1 MNGQLIPK
9 RYYLSIISL
18 LPILLAHA
26 FIAFWTLKKCRELR
40 IHRWIWRVAVSVD
53 ALLVI
58 VSLLTEFQRTVRIP
72 RPFEAVAQ
80 TFVNLFGL
88 VGAVTVGVSFLIGTV
103 KRRLPTKFRS
113 DRRLA
118 LRTLAGMTIAAPA
131 AIAGFGVFIERTD
144 FEVCETPL
152 TIRNLHPALEG
163 LRLLQI
169 SDIHLSPYLT
179 VATLAKVI
187 DCANELHADLAF
199 ITGDLITAKG
209 DPLDA
214 CIGQLSRLRSNT
226 PMLGCLGNHEI
237 YADAVDYTVLHGARA
252 GISFLRNEAR
262 SIQTGGTSLNI
273 AGVDYQ
279 AFGKRSAY
287 LRHGAQMI
295 QPGAVN
301 ILLSH
306 NPDVF
311 PVAAAQGYDLTLA
324 GHTHGGQVTCE
335 MLSPGLNP
343 AKMLTPFVRGLY
355 RIGERACYVTRGIG
369 TLGIPAR
376 LGARPEITLLTLRR
390 DRTDKFQFQ

>member
-1 MNGQLIPK
+1 M
-9 RYYLSIISL
+9 
-18 LPILLAHA
+18 
-26 FIAFWTLKKCRELR
+26 
-40 IHRWIWRVAVSVD
+40 SVD
-53 ALLVI
+53 VLLVI
-58 VSLLTEFQRTVRIP
+58 VSVLAGFRTTVTIP
-72 RPFEAVAQ
+72 RPIAAAAQ

-88 VGAVTVGVSFLIGTV
+88 VGATTALVLLLVRAV
-103 KRRLPTKFRS
+103 KRSLPAQFRH

-118 LRTLAGMTIAAPA
+118 LGTLAGMTIAAPA

-152 TIRNLHPALEG
+152 AIRNLHPALEG

-169 SDIHLSPYLT
+169 SDIHLSPYLSVT
-179 VATLAKVI
+179 TLAKVI
-187 DCANELHADLAF
+187 DCANQLHADLAF

-214 CIGQLSRLRSNT
+214 CIGQLSRLKSNA
-226 PMLGCLGNHEI
+226 PMLGCLGNHEV
-237 YADAVDYTVLHGARA
+237 YADAVAHTVLYGARA
-252 GISFLRNEAR
+252 GIYFLRNQAR
-262 SIQTGGTSLNI
+262 NIEIGGASLNI

-279 AFGKRSAY
+279 SFGKRSAY

-295 QPGAVN
+295 RPGALN

-335 MLSPGLNP
+335 LLSPGLNP

-376 LGARPEITLLTLRR
+376 LGARPEITLVTLRR
-390 DRTDKFQFQ
+390 DQTDKFQFQ

>member
-1 MNGQLIPK
+1 VNVQLIPK

-18 LPILLAHA
+18 LPILSAHA
-26 FIAFWTLKKCRELR
+26 FIAFWTLKKCRELQ
-40 IHRWIWRVAVSVD
+40 IPRWIWRAGVLID
-53 ALLVI
+53 ALLVT
-58 VSLLTEFQRTVRIP
+58 VSLLTGFRTMVRIP
-72 RPFEAVAQ
+72 RPFAAAAQ
-80 TFVNLFGL
+80 TFVNLCALIGAATVAVSL
-88 VGAVTVGVSFLIGTV
+88 VVGAV
-103 KRRLPTKFRS
+103 KRRLPGQFRN

-131 AIAGFGVFIERTD
+131 AIAGFGVFIERTN

-152 TIRNLHPALEG
+152 VIRNLHPALEG

-169 SDIHLSPYLT
+169 SDIHLSPYLSVT
-179 VATLAKVI
+179 VLAKVI

-214 CIGQLSRLRSNT
+214 CIGQLARLRANA

-237 YADAVDYTVLHGARA
+237 YADAVDYTVVHGARA
-252 GISFLRNEAR
+252 GIHFLRNEAR
-262 SIQTGGTSLNI
+262 SIQIGGTFLNI

-279 AFGKRSAY
+279 AFGRRSAY

-295 QPGAVN
+295 QSGAVN

-335 MLSPGLNP
+335 MLSPTLNP

-355 RIGERACYVTRGIG
+355 RVGERACYVSRGIG

-376 LGARPEITLLTLRR
+376 LGARPEITLVTLRR
-390 DRTDKFQFQ
+390 DQTPKFQFQ